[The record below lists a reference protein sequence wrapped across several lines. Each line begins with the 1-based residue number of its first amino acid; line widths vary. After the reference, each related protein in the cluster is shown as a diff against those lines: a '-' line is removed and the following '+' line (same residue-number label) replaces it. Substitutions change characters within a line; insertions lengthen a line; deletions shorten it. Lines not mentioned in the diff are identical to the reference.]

1 MCNISIIGAG
11 YVGLVTAAGFAELG
25 HNVTLVEIDPERV
38 STLESGVLPISEPG
52 LVDLWQRHQTG
63 GRIHVTANYL
73 QGLLG
78 AQFAF
83 IAVGT
88 PSTRNG
94 KPDLKYV
101 RLAAKSIAESASSP
115 LIIVIKST
123 VPVGTA
129 DLVTG
134 VLSRFNHNCQ
144 NIKVVSNPEFLRE
157 GLAVFDFM
165 NPTRVVVGGVDP
177 GAIDSVA
184 RLYEPL
190 HAPTVI
196 CDSGTAEMSKYAS
209 NVFLAARISF
219 MNEIALLCD
228 EYGVDVVKVASIM
241 GLDSRFGK
249 DYLNAGMGWGGSC
262 LPKDVRGLIY
272 IAKSRGVPLRLV
284 SAVQRI
290 NQQQPYVVVRKLRR
304 LLGFLEGKTI
314 GILGLSFKPNS
325 DDMREASSLALIS
338 ILNEQGCLVKAY
350 DPLAMDTAAKLMP
363 EVTFCNDA
371 YEVARCSDALV
382 LVTEWKEFKELD
394 MDTLS
399 SLMNQPVIIDGRNLY
414 DPDEMSDKGFT
425 YEGIGR
431 RGARARLTGHA
442 QDKTDEILV
451 KQPITR
457 QEGVKSHLQAG

>member
-1 MCNISIIGAG
+1 MSNISVIGAG

-38 STLESGVLPISEPG
+38 TTLECGVLPINEPG
-52 LVDLWQRHQTG
+52 LADLWRRHQTE
-63 GRIHVTANYL
+63 GRISVTGNYL

-78 AQFAF
+78 AEFAF

-101 RLAAKSIAESASSP
+101 RLAAKSIAEAASAP
-115 LIIVIKST
+115 LVVVIKST

-134 VLSRFNHNCQ
+134 VLSRYNRNGQ
-144 NIKVVSNPEFLRE
+144 SITVVSNPEFLRE

-165 NPTRVVVGGVDP
+165 NPTRVVVGGADP
-177 GAIDSVA
+177 SAIDAVA
-184 RLYEPL
+184 KLYEPL
-190 HAPTVI
+190 NVPTVI

-209 NVFLAARISF
+209 NVFLATRISF

-241 GLDSRFGK
+241 GLDPRFGR
-249 DYLNAGMGWGGSC
+249 DYLNAGLGWGGSC

-272 IAKSRGVPLRLV
+272 IAKSRGIPLRLV

-314 GILGLSFKPNS
+314 GIFGLSFKPNS

-338 ILNEQGCLVKAY
+338 LLKEQGCQVKAY
-350 DPLAMDTAAKLMP
+350 DPLAMETAAKLMH
-363 EVTFCNDA
+363 EVTYCGDA
-371 YEVARCSDALV
+371 YEVARGSDALV

-394 MDTLS
+394 MHTIS
-399 SLMNQPVIIDGRNLY
+399 SLMNQPIIVDGRNLY
-414 DPDEMSDKGFT
+414 DPDEMSGKGFT

-431 RGARARLTGHA
+431 RSTKAR
-442 QDKTDEILV
+442 V
-451 KQPITR
+451 TR
-457 QEGVKSHLQAG
+457 SGVV